1 VSGWRLAI
9 VAAVGLSGATAIAQ
23 APSFRARVD
32 GVRIDV
38 LVTENGRPMP
48 SLTAA
53 DFDVRDNGVRQAI
66 DLVSL
71 GDVGVSVVLALDL
84 SASVKGPRLATLQRA
99 GHALVDALTPS
110 DAAALVTFDRT
121 AVRRVSLTTARD
133 DVRRALDAATAD
145 GYTAL
150 IDATQAALLV
160 GATDAS
166 RTVVMVF
173 SDGVDTASYTAAN
186 VVIESARRANS
197 VLYAVSAS
205 DDATSFLRE
214 VTAATG
220 GRVIEIDGDDDP
232 TPAFLEILQEF
243 RRRYVVTFTPS
254 DVAGSGWHRLDVRVT
269 RGNARVRA
277 RAGYFLA
284 AP

>member
-1 VSGWRLAI
+1 MSAWRLA
-9 VAAVGLSGATAIAQ
+9 AVIGLAGAGATAIAQ
-23 APSFRARVD
+23 TPSFRARVD

-38 LVTENGRPMP
+38 LVTENGRPMT

-53 DFDVRDNGVRQAI
+53 DFDVRDNGVPQRI

-84 SASVKGPRLATLQRA
+84 SASIQGARLVTLRRA
-99 GHALVDALTPS
+99 GHALVDALAPS
-110 DAAALVTFDRT
+110 DSAALLTFDRI
-121 AVRRVSLTTARD
+121 AVRRVPLTTARD
-133 DVRRALDAATAD
+133 EIRAALDGATPNSH
-145 GYTAL
+145 TAL
-150 IDATQAALLV
+150 IDATQAALLM

-173 SDGVDTASYTAAN
+173 SDGVDTASYTAAS
-186 VVIESARRANS
+186 VVVDSARRANS

-205 DDATSFLRE
+205 DDATPFLRE
-214 VTAATG
+214 VTGATG
-220 GRVIEIDGDDDP
+220 GRVIEIEGDDDP

-243 RRRYVVTFTPS
+243 RRRYVVTFTPTNGA
-254 DVAGSGWHRLDVRVT
+254 AGGWHRLDVRVT

-277 RAGYFLA
+277 RPGYFA
-284 AP
+284 AR

>member
-1 VSGWRLAI
+1 LAT
-9 VAAVGLSGATAIAQ
+9 VAAIGLAGATAIAQ
-23 APSFRARVD
+23 TPSFRARVD

-38 LVTENGRPMP
+38 LVTENGRPMT

-53 DFDVRDNGVRQAI
+53 DFEVRDNGVLQTI
-66 DLVSL
+66 DLVSVS
-71 GDVGVSVVLALDL
+71 DVGVSVILALDL
-84 SASVKGPRLATLQRA
+84 SASVKGPRLVTLRRA
-99 GHALVDALTPS
+99 GHALVDALSPRDS
-110 DAAALVTFDRT
+110 AALVTFERT
-121 AVRRVSLTTARD
+121 AVRRVPLST
-133 DVRRALDAATAD
+133 ALDRIRAALDTATAD

-150 IDATQAALLV
+150 IDATQAALLM

-186 VVIESARRANS
+186 VVVETARRANS

-205 DDATSFLRE
+205 DDATPFLRE
-214 VTAATG
+214 VTTATG

-232 TPAFLEILQEF
+232 APAFLEILQEF
-243 RRRYVVTFTPS
+243 RRRYVVTFTPTE
-254 DVAGSGWHRLDVRVT
+254 VASGGWHRLDVRVV

-277 RAGYFLA
+277 RPGYFA
-284 AP
+284 AR

>member
-1 VSGWRLAI
+1 MSGWRLAI
-9 VAAVGLSGATAIAQ
+9 VAAVGLSSATVIAQ

-84 SASVKGPRLATLQRA
+84 SASVKGPRLVTLQRA

-121 AVRRVSLTTARD
+121 AVRRVPLTTIRNDIRA
-133 DVRRALDAATAD
+133 ALDAAAAD

-166 RTVVMVF
+166 RTVVMMF
-173 SDGVDTASYTAAN
+173 SDGVDTASYTAAH
-186 VVIESARRANS
+186 VVVESARRANS

-243 RRRYVVTFTPS
+243 RRRYVVTFTPTN
-254 DVAGSGWHRLDVRVT
+254 VASGGWHRLDVRVT

-277 RAGYFLA
+277 RPGYFLG